1 MSNEPTG
8 WGQTQTYNASFD
20 SANFENLQSFQSTDF
35 GYLKPAEH
43 VFRSQSISK
52 NKAETDIVDAVAE
65 DIEHASASTERMDGI
80 KTDLGHKIH
89 DNGDVTYS
97 DGQGEIL
104 RDSAERVS
112 VLRADENAIEIGLK
126 IAAEKYKSGEN
137 LTEIEVGGS
146 EEFKQKAVEVAVNQG
161 INVKFSDPQLEAKRV
176 QLIEAREHAAT
187 SIERMEGI
195 KETRGNDAQQDTPQ
209 DAKAAARQRARENLE
224 RVKAKDREQSQERG
238 R

>member
-1 MSNEPTG
+1 MSNSS
-8 WGQTQTYNASFD
+8 WGASSGSYSASFE
-20 SANFENLQSFQSTDF
+20 SSSF

-43 VFRSQSISK
+43 VFRSQSLTKSK
-52 NKAETDIVDAVAE
+52 EDIADVMAES
-65 DIEHASASTERMDGI
+65 IEHATASTERMDGI
-80 KTDLGHKIH
+80 KNDLGHKIH

-104 RDSAERVS
+104 RDSSDQVS
-112 VLRADENAIEIGLK
+112 MLRSDTNAIEIGLK

-176 QLIEAREHAAT
+176 QLIESREHAAS
-187 SIERMEGI
+187 SIERMERI
-195 KETRGNDAQQDTPQ
+195 KETRGNDAQQQDTPQ

-224 RVKAKDREQSQERG
+224 RVKARDREQSQERG